1 MIDRVWRQLLPV
13 SLCLAA
19 FVAEAREPGIGP
31 VFQPGSTLG
40 VANAVPL
47 APGLRIASKGAYHDG
62 QIMGPIGQPTGVR
75 INYASDALQV
85 TWVPDWKILGGGY
98 KTFIVAPFVKFDQ
111 YRSAPVPP
119 AQRGVSNRVAMA
131 NPRLQ
136 VMDLSWPLG
145 DGFFVNGGFGVYFP
159 LGQWEQNA
167 LINIGAN
174 FWTFEPNFAFSYYK
188 DGWTASLQG
197 VYDINTINPTNKYYS
212 GDQMFLNA
220 TFMKMFW
227 GVNIG
232 PVAYWAKQVTPDFN
246 GGGPTTFG
254 GAVAPPGELFGTGGT
269 MSTQFG
275 HLSVQLMVTQ
285 ELYAINSVKGT
296 KLWLT
301 FSYRL
306 Y

>member
-1 MIDRVWRQLLPV
+1 VGARRGLLHQRR
-13 SLCLAA
+13 L
-19 FVAEAREPGIGP
+19 R
-31 VFQPGSTLG
+31 
-40 VANAVPL
+40 
-47 APGLRIASKGAYHDG
+47 GLFS
-62 QIMGPIGQPTGVR
+62 
-75 INYASDALQV
+75 
-85 TWVPDWKILGGGY
+85 
-98 KTFIVAPFVKFDQ
+98 
-111 YRSAPVPP
+111 
-119 AQRGVSNRVAMA
+119 
-131 NPRLQ
+131 
-136 VMDLSWPLG
+136 
-145 DGFFVNGGFGVYFP
+145 

-174 FWTFEPNFAFSYYK
+174 FWTFEPNAAFSYYK
-188 DGWTASLQG
+188 DGWTASLQA
-197 VYDINTINPTNKYYS
+197 VYDTNTINPTNKYYS

-246 GGGPTTFG
+246 WGGPTTFG

-275 HLSVQLMVTQ
+275 PLSVQFMVTQ

-296 KLWLT
+296 KLWLN